1 MIFSELF
8 LFPAQ
13 LALFALLFPLSRLLA
28 QMCCGD
34 RHCVLA
40 PCLCSTGIAL
50 YQRGMLLDII
60 PIKKVTG
67 TEILEMADELSR
79 TNFDLSEFGN
89 SLVE

>member
-1 MIFSELF
+1 M
-8 LFPAQ
+8 
-13 LALFALLFPLSRLLA
+13 
-28 QMCCGD
+28 
-34 RHCVLA
+34 LA

-79 TNFDLSEFGN
+79 TSFDLSEFGN